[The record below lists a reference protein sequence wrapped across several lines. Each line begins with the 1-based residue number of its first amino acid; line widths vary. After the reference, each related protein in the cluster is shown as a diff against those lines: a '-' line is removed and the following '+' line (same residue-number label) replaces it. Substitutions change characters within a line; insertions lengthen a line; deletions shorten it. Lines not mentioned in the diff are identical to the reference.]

1 MIGLDVF
8 DDAGGHSRHY
18 GEGRNG
24 GSDHG
29 SGCHHGMPSDG
40 DSRQNDRMRSYP
52 HVIVDGHL
60 TGGHSLAVDELVGV
74 IVNVIEGGD
83 NHSLCQMH
91 MMADIMEV
99 NPDNSP
105 VSIPL
110 EELFHM
116 D

>member
-1 MIGLDVF
+1 MIGLDGLDVF

-52 HVIVDGHL
+52 HVIVDHNRFNHL
-60 TGGHSLAVDELVGV
+60 STLLAHRF
-74 IVNVIEGGD
+74 VNI
-83 NHSLCQMH
+83 
-91 MMADIMEV
+91 
-99 NPDNSP
+99 
-105 VSIPL
+105 
-110 EELFHM
+110 
-116 D
+116 